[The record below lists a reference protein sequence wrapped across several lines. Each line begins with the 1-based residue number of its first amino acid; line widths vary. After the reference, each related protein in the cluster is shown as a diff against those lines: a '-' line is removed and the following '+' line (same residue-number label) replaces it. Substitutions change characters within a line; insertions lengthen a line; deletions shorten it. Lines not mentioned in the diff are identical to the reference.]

1 MVDDS
6 RRGVGGAA
14 VFLEE
19 PDSVV
24 DRVLDGRRE
33 QGGECGFQRGQ
44 GELLL
49 SDDLKG
55 GAETAYN
62 EFMFRYE
69 DMYFSED
76 EEDE

>member
-62 EFMFRYE
+62 EFVILL
-69 DMYFSED
+69 
-76 EEDE
+76 

>member
-24 DRVLDGRRE
+24 DRVLDGR
-33 QGGECGFQRGQ
+33 ECGCQRGQ

-62 EFMFRYE
+62 EFVILL
-69 DMYFSED
+69 
-76 EEDE
+76 